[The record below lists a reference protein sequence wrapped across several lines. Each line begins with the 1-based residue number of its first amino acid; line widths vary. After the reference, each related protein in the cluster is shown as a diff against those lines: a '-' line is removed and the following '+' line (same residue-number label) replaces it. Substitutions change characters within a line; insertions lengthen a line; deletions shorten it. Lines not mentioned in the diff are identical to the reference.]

1 MGTKVYGSE
10 FIKLN
15 ASMPPQTTASILFN
29 MIVSSNKMRDTL
41 ESLGLMGEITD
52 TINSEHEKLA
62 FKLMLSMEKL

>member
-1 MGTKVYGSE
+1 MGTKVYGSG
-10 FIKLN
+10 FIKLI
-15 ASMPPQTTASILFN
+15 ASMPPQKTASILFN
-29 MIVSSNKMRDTL
+29 MIVISNKMMDKL